1 LTALGVA
8 PIVAARVD
16 LVSMSPEFMH
26 ASIDGDLEQAAQLIG
41 AALPEGW
48 PGRTARAMRYRL
60 AQLDV
65 DPSVQPW
72 LLRAVVLRLPT
83 RSVLGHIG
91 FHAEPDSRR
100 AVEVGYTI
108 EPAYRRQGY
117 AEEAVRALFAWAHRE
132 HGIRHFVASVGPW
145 NDASLGLVRKLGFRQ
160 TGSQMDEED
169 GEELVFELLL

>member
-1 LTALGVA
+1 VDVA

-26 ASIDGDLEQAAQLIG
+26 ASIEGDLERAARLIG
-41 AALPEGW
+41 AALPEDW

-60 AQLDV
+60 AQLDA
-65 DPSVQPW
+65 DASVQPW
-72 LLRAVVLRLPT
+72 LLRAVVLREPD
-83 RSVLGHIG
+83 RRVVGHIG
-91 FHAEPDSRR
+91 FHAEPDARR

-108 EPAYRRQGY
+108 EAAYRRQGY
-117 AEEAVRALFAWAHRE
+117 AEESVRALFAWAEQE

-160 TGSQMDEED
+160 TGAQWDDED
-169 GEELVFELLL
+169 GEELVFELLVI

>member
-1 LTALGVA
+1 LTLLQVP

-16 LVSMSPEFMH
+16 LVSMSPDFMH
-26 ASIDGDLEQAAQLIG
+26 ASIAGDLERATRLIG
-41 AALPEGW
+41 AVLPEGW
-48 PGRTARAMRYRL
+48 PGHTARAMRYRL
-60 AQLDV
+60 AQLAV
-65 DPSVQPW
+65 DPSVQAW
-72 LLRAVVLRLPT
+72 LLRAVVLRSPV

-91 FHAEPDSRR
+91 FHAEPDSRG

-117 AEEAVRALFAWAHRE
+117 AEESVRALFAWAQQE

-160 TGSQMDEED
+160 TGSQMDDED

>member
-1 LTALGVA
+1 
-8 PIVAARVD
+8 
-16 LVSMSPEFMH
+16 MSPEFMH
-26 ASIDGDLEQAAQLIG
+26 ASIADDLERAARLIG
-41 AALPEGW
+41 AALPQDW
-48 PGRTARAMRYRL
+48 PGRTARTMRWRL
-60 AQLDV
+60 DQLDT

-72 LLRAVVLRLPT
+72 LLRAVVLREPV
-83 RSVLGHIG
+83 RMVIGHIG
-91 FHAEPDSRR
+91 FHAEPDARQ

-117 AEEAVRALFAWAHRE
+117 AEEGVRTLFAWARQE

-160 TGSQMDEED
+160 TGSQWDDED